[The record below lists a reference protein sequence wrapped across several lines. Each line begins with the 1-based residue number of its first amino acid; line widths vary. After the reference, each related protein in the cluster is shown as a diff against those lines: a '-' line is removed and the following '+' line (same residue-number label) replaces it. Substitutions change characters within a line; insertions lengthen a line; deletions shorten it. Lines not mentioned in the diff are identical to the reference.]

1 MCLQK
6 LLANAK
12 VENFIFIGL
21 GSLLLVVMYGYFNQ
35 KVVSND
41 LAERESHQQRERLV
55 NQIAQQ
61 IRQSVK
67 LNEVMAT
74 TVREV
79 QNFLQA
85 DRVLI
90 YRLWDNRTGCG
101 IHETVLPP
109 YPSILGRTFPEEV
122 FPQEYH
128 QPYSQGKTRTID
140 DIQLEDVESCL
151 ADFVK

>member
-1 MCLQK
+1 
-6 LLANAK
+6 
-12 VENFIFIGL
+12 
-21 GSLLLVVMYGYFNQ
+21 MYGYFNQ
-35 KVVSND
+35 KIASND

-61 IRQSVK
+61 IRQS
-67 LNEVMAT
+67 LELDEVMAT

-85 DRVLI
+85 DRVVI
-90 YRLWDNRTGCG
+90 YRLWDNGTGCA
-101 IHETVLPP
+101 IHETVLSP

-128 QPYSQGKTRTID
+128 QAYSQGKTRTID